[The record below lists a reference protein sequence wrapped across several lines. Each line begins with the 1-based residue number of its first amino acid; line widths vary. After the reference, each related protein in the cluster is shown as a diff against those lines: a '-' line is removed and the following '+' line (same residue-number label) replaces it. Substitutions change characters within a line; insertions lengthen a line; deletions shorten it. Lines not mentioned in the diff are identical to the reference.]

1 MDTTQQGFLV
11 LVSVIILGIGFAFK
25 LVARGFKD
33 EKRRIQVR
41 RQLELERQTD
51 KNSAEYEE
59 EITGRFDLASYPEY
73 RAQKMQETVER
84 IHMRVINQ
92 ITEEA
97 VNSQWIGMTPE
108 DMHHAIGIA
117 IESFQLE
124 ITEEVIREIVLS
136 TQNYI
141 QDERYK
147 RLGEAS

>member
-1 MDTTQQGFLV
+1 MDTAQQGFLV
-11 LVSVIILGIGFAFK
+11 LVAVIILGIGFAIK
-25 LVARGFKD
+25 IATGGYKD
-33 EKRRIQVR
+33 EKRKIQVR
-41 RQLELERQTD
+41 KQLELERQVD

-73 RAQKMQETVER
+73 RAQKMQEAVER
-84 IHMRVINQ
+84 IHMRIINQ
-92 ITEEA
+92 ITEES
-97 VNSQWIGMTPE
+97 VNTQWIGMTPE

-124 ITEEVIREIVLS
+124 ITEEVIREIVLG

-147 RLGEAS
+147 RLGAS